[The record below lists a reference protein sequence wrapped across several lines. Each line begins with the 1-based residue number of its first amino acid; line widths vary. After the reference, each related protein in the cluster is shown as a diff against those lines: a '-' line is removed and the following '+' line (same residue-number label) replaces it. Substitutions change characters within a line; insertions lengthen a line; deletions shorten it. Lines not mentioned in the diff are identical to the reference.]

1 MIYPL
6 LFLLNG
12 LTWAQNPPLPSQ
24 EGSLWDYLDGAKIVD
39 PPDNSE
45 QPSDELI
52 AREESAELYQS
63 ALLDHGP
70 PTDFYDDPSKSLT
83 FDPLFLDQIDPNDFD
98 IPIDIN
104 DDVIRW
110 MKYFLGP
117 GKKYYSR
124 WLGRS
129 TQYWPMMHAKLE
141 AAGLPKDLVYL
152 SMIESGYITH
162 AYSSAA
168 AVGLW
173 QFITPTG
180 KEHNLRIDWWVD
192 ERRHPEM
199 ATDAAIQF
207 LGHLRKST
215 GHWYLAWAGYNGGPT
230 RVKRAV
236 NRHGTKDFWTLV
248 DKGAF
253 PTETDNYV
261 PKIIAAA
268 IIGKYRDRYGFTN
281 IKYLEPI
288 QYESVDVEANISIE
302 ILAKCAELSE
312 EEFGK
317 YNPQL
322 RRWALPPTPK
332 NQVIYVPDAR
342 KFKKKLAKVPPEARL
357 SYQRYT
363 VRRGDTL
370 SSIAQRHGTSLQVI
384 QSTNRISNP
393 NRLSVGTVLLIPP
406 NGAQPVSASK
416 SKSSTKAAPPK
427 KKSSPKTHTV
437 THTVQR
443 GQALSA
449 IAEQYNVSTKDIMS
463 WNGIKNANRIYAGQK
478 LKIKTTKSVWVTYT
492 VRSGDTLS
500 GIAEKH
506 GVSVSDLRSWNS
518 LKSTRIYA
526 GQKLKV
532 KK

>member
-1 MIYPL
+1 MTPKIL
-6 LFLLNG
+6 LLSSLLM
-12 LTWAQNPPLPSQ
+12 AQQPPLPSQ
-24 EGSLWDYLDGAKIVD
+24 EGSLWDYLDGAKIND
-39 PPDNSE
+39 PPETNE

-52 AREESAELYQS
+52 AREESAELYDS
-63 ALLDHGP
+63 ALFDHGP
-70 PTDFYDDPSKSLT
+70 PISFYDDPSKILT
-83 FDPLFLDQIDPNDFD
+83 FDPLYLDEIDPNDFD

-117 GKKYYSR
+117 GRKYYSR

-129 TQYWPMMHAKLE
+129 TQYWPMMHSKLE

-173 QFITPTG
+173 QFIAPTG
-180 KEHNLRIDWWVD
+180 KEHDLRIDWWVD

-199 ATDAAIQF
+199 ATDAAIVF
-207 LGHLRKST
+207 LGNLRKST
-215 GHWYLAWAGYNGGPT
+215 GHWYLAWAGYNGGPS
-230 RVKRAV
+230 RVRRAV
-236 NRHGTKDFWTLV
+236 KRHGTKDFWTLV
-248 DKGAF
+248 EKNSF

-268 IIGKYRDRYGFTN
+268 IIGKYRERYGFTN
-281 IKYLEPI
+281 IKYLEPL
-288 QYESVDVEANISIE
+288 QYETVGVDANISIE
-302 ILAKCAELSE
+302 VLAKCASLSE
-312 EEFGK
+312 EDFGK

-332 NQVIYVPDAR
+332 SQTIYVPNA
-342 KFKKKLAKVPPEARL
+342 KTFKKKLAKVPPQARL
-357 SYQRYT
+357 SYKRYT
-363 VRRGDTL
+363 VKRGDTL
-370 SSIAQRHGTSLQVI
+370 SSIAARHGTTVQVI

-393 NRLSVGTVLLIPP
+393 NRLSVGTTLLIPP
-406 NGAQPVSASK
+406 DGMQPVSSPKIK
-416 SKSSTKAAPPK
+416 SKSNTSSSS
-427 KKSSPKTHTV
+427 KKSTPKRQTV

-449 IAEQYNVSTKDIMS
+449 IAEQYGVSTKEVMA

-478 LKIKTTKSVWVTYT
+478 LKIKTTKSIWITYT

-500 GIAEKH
+500 GIAEKN
-506 GVSVSDLRSWNS
+506 GVSVAELRAWNN